1 MKTTNKIE
9 QLKKSA
15 IMLAALFTALFIIV
29 VQPASIIVI
38 SANSHQQN
46 STQFADDESKNEN
59 TTEVQVSSYEAT
71 VPVLKQLNKNQEVS
85 LLWESPLQEKKIVW
99 TKVLTPEPIVRFS
112 KVLFR
117 RIISPNAP

>member
-1 MKTTNKIE
+1 
-9 QLKKSA
+9 
-15 IMLAALFTALFIIV
+15 MLAALFTALFIIV
-29 VQPASIIVI
+29 VQPASIIAI
-38 SANSHQQN
+38 SSSSHLNESIESTDSESNS
-46 STQFADDESKNEN
+46 EN
-59 TTEVQVSSYEAT
+59 NTEIQVSSYEAT

-85 LLWESPLQEKKIVW
+85 LLWESPQQEKKIVW

>member
-1 MKTTNKIE
+1 MKTINKIE

-59 TTEVQVSSYEAT
+59 NTEVQVSSYEAT

>member
-59 TTEVQVSSYEAT
+59 NTEVQVSSYEAT

>member
-1 MKTTNKIE
+1 MRSITKIK

-15 IMLAALFTALFIIV
+15 IMLAALFTAVFIIV
-29 VQPASIIVI
+29 VQPASIIAI
-38 SANSHQQN
+38 SANSHLQD
-46 STQFADDESKNEN
+46 STQSTDDDSNSEGNE
-59 TTEVQVSSYEAT
+59 EIQVSSYEAT

-99 TKVLTPEPIVRFS
+99 TEVLTPEPIVRFS

>member
-1 MKTTNKIE
+1 
-9 QLKKSA
+9 
-15 IMLAALFTALFIIV
+15 MLAALFTAVFIIV
-29 VQPASIIVI
+29 VQPASIIAI
-38 SANSHQQN
+38 SANSHLQD
-46 STQFADDESKNEN
+46 STQSSDDESSSEGNE
-59 TTEVQVSSYEAT
+59 EIQVSSYEAT

-99 TKVLTPEPIVRFS
+99 TEVLTPEPIVRFS

>member
-1 MKTTNKIE
+1 MRSITKIE

-15 IMLAALFTALFIIV
+15 ITLAALFTAVFIIV
-29 VQPASIIVI
+29 VQPASIIAI
-38 SANSHQQN
+38 SANSHLQD
-46 STQFADDESKNEN
+46 STQSTDDDSNSEGNE
-59 TTEVQVSSYEAT
+59 EIQVSSYEAT

-99 TKVLTPEPIVRFS
+99 TEVLTPEPIVRFS

>member
-1 MKTTNKIE
+1 MRTTNKIE

-29 VQPASIIVI
+29 VQPASIIAI
-38 SANSHQQN
+38 SSSSHLNESIESTDSESNS
-46 STQFADDESKNEN
+46 EN
-59 TTEVQVSSYEAT
+59 NTEIQVSSYEAT

-85 LLWESPLQEKKIVW
+85 LLWESPQQEKKIVW

>member
-1 MKTTNKIE
+1 MRTTNKIE

-29 VQPASIIVI
+29 VQPASIIAI
-38 SANSHQQN
+38 AGSSHLQESIE
-46 STQFADDESKNEN
+46 STDSDSRSEN
-59 TTEVQVSSYEAT
+59 NAEIQVSSYEAT
-71 VPVLKQLNKNQEVS
+71 VPVSKQLNKNQEVS
-85 LLWESPLQEKKIVW
+85 LLWESPQQEKKIVW